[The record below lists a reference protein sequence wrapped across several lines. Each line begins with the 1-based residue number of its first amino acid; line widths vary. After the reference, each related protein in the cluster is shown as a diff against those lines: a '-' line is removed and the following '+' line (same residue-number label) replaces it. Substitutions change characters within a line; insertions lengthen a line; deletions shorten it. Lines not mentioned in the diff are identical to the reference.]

1 MKHIQ
6 NIFIIVIFIFSSFN
20 LFAQIGKVEEINAK
34 MSQGTNRGLKVL
46 IPETTQKESIKAWS
60 KLMKDYDS
68 KNEKMKK
75 HTEYLSSNASIP
87 SLGEKNIDVYSQ
99 FQETPEGVYMRVFFN
114 LGGTYLNNDMYP
126 KKLETAKQLIASF
139 STRIAKASIQASLNE
154 ETKKLDKLD
163 KELKIL
169 ERDKLKFEGEIQ
181 DAKET
186 ITQREKDID
195 ENTKNQAEKH
205 NAIADQ
211 KAKVGKINAKLKKF

>member
-6 NIFIIVIFIFSSFN
+6 NIFIIAIYIFSSFN
-20 LFAQIGKVEEINAK
+20 LFAQISKVEEINAS

-75 HTEYLSSNASIP
+75 HAEYLSSNANIP
-87 SLGEKNIDVYSQ
+87 SLGEKTIDVYSQ

-126 KKLETAKQLIASF
+126 KKLQSAKQLITSF
-139 STRIAKASIQASLNE
+139 STRIAKASIQNSLNE
-154 ETKKLDKLD
+154 ETKKLDKLN

-169 ERDKLKFEGEIQ
+169 ERDKVKFEGEIQ

-186 ITQREKDID
+186 IAQREKDID

-205 NAIADQ
+205 NAIAEQ

>member
-75 HTEYLSSNASIP
+75 RTEYLSSNASIP
-87 SLGEKNIDVYSQ
+87 SLGEKIS
-99 FQETPEGVYMRVFFN
+99 
-114 LGGTYLNNDMYP
+114 MYTLSF
-126 KKLETAKQLIASF
+126 KKP
-139 STRIAKASIQASLNE
+139 
-154 ETKKLDKLD
+154 
-163 KELKIL
+163 
-169 ERDKLKFEGEIQ
+169 
-181 DAKET
+181 
-186 ITQREKDID
+186 QRGFI
-195 ENTKNQAEKH
+195 
-205 NAIADQ
+205 
-211 KAKVGKINAKLKKF
+211 

>member
-75 HTEYLSSNASIP
+75 HAEYLS
-87 SLGEKNIDVYSQ
+87 
-99 FQETPEGVYMRVFFN
+99 
-114 LGGTYLNNDMYP
+114 
-126 KKLETAKQLIASF
+126 
-139 STRIAKASIQASLNE
+139 
-154 ETKKLDKLD
+154 
-163 KELKIL
+163 
-169 ERDKLKFEGEIQ
+169 
-181 DAKET
+181 
-186 ITQREKDID
+186 
-195 ENTKNQAEKH
+195 
-205 NAIADQ
+205 
-211 KAKVGKINAKLKKF
+211 